1 MIADF
6 IGGPWHLQSKT
17 FAEQPCSF
25 ACYRLVILT
34 KTFAVYV
41 QRGTPLNQDLYDPVR
56 YFFAREVRFQ
66 EEVKGWTHHNPDL
79 AEAAVDGIRGIL
91 AIQRFRKRRR
101 VS

>member
-56 YFFAREVRFQ
+56 YFFARQHRFQ
-66 EEVKGWTHHNPDL
+66 EEMHGWTHHNADFT
-79 AEAAVDGIRGIL
+79 AASDAGVRGML
-91 AIQRFRKRRR
+91 AIQRFRKRKT
-101 VS
+101 